1 MADLTLKFHRRET
14 FLRYG
19 KHKHS
24 HEPIIEW
31 KMRTMHDH
39 VCTKALPIMAALA
52 LVAFLV
58 TLPVMDYAPAY
69 RTYHTD
75 LISVSLPCCL
85 AALFIGV
92 MLHKFYYLHNVVILS
107 FVAKLP
113 LRGVNL

>member
-1 MADLTLKFHRRET
+1 
-14 FLRYG
+14 
-19 KHKHS
+19 
-24 HEPIIEW
+24 
-31 KMRTMHDH
+31 MRTMHDH
-39 VCTKALPIMAALA
+39 VCTKALPIMVALA

-58 TLPVMDYAPAY
+58 TLPVMDYAPVY
-69 RTYHTD
+69 KTYHTD